1 MVAPDPHRSRIGS
14 HSLNGFVALLVGLPL
29 GTVLGS
35 LGSLTG
41 IGGGFLLMP
50 ALLWLFPHESA
61 GALSVATLTVVFF
74 NALSGTILSA
84 RRDRVRFRTGLTYGL
99 LSLPLV
105 WLGTRLQALV
115 DRPVFSAAFG
125 IFLLAGALFLGFRPT
140 AQDPVP
146 RPSRRIWA
154 AGAVLAL
161 AIGLVSGFF
170 GVGGGFLFVPLLA
183 FFLGFPLVEATATS
197 QLIVGLGAA
206 WALATGAQAHS
217 LPISPMLL
225 SGLVAGVLLGAP
237 LGTWAA
243 GRWSP
248 QVVLRVLAALLAV
261 VGVKFV
267 LWP

>member
-1 MVAPDPHRSRIGS
+1 
-14 HSLNGFVALLVGLPL
+14 
-29 GTVLGS
+29 
-35 LGSLTG
+35 
-41 IGGGFLLMP
+41 MP
-50 ALLWLFPHESA
+50 ALLWLFPRESP

-84 RRDRVRFRTGLTYGL
+84 RQDRVRFRTGLTYGL

-105 WLGTRLQALV
+105 WLGTRLQASL
-115 DRPVFSAAFG
+115 DRSVFQAAFG
-125 IFLLAGALFLGFRPT
+125 AFLLAGALFLVFRPT
-140 AQDPVP
+140 ASEGPS

-154 AGAVLAL
+154 AGAGLSL
-161 AIGLVSGFF
+161 LIGFVSGFF

-206 WALATGAQAHS
+206 WALATGAQAHV
-217 LPISPMLL
+217 LPLNPMLL

-248 QVVLRVLAALLAV
+248 PVVLRVLAGLLAA
-261 VGVKFV
+261 VGLKFV